1 MLETRAILSM
11 IKLKSIEVRPLAA
24 NVGDGSRV
32 RSAATAKIRSVPYN
46 SSGVLRSVARGALE
60 ASMSYA
66 ADYVTIFVRRR
77 CEQTL

>member
-32 RSAATAKIRSVPYN
+32 RSAATAKIRSVP
-46 SSGVLRSVARGALE
+46 
-60 ASMSYA
+60 
-66 ADYVTIFVRRR
+66 
-77 CEQTL
+77 